1 MRRATNVYS
10 MGFGS
15 PERALRSVSWDTDS
29 GCLLWKA
36 CETVREEG
44 LEGSRA
50 NGKGPP
56 GGSVLSAGARGVGVP
71 GNTQAV
77 AVLSQVL

>member
-15 PERALRSVSWDTDS
+15 AERALRSVSWDTDS

-36 CETVREEG
+36 CETVPKRG
-44 LEGSRA
+44 LSEAGRME
-50 NGKGPP
+50 NGPP
-56 GGSVLSAGARGVGVP
+56 GGSVWSAGARGVGVP

>member
-1 MRRATNVYS
+1 

-29 GCLLWKA
+29 GWLLWKA
-36 CETVREEG
+36 CETVPNRG
-44 LEGSRA
+44 LSEVGRMENGS
-50 NGKGPP
+50 P
-56 GGSVLSAGARGVGVP
+56 GGSILPAGAGGVGVP